1 MMIWRSFT
9 LRMVYRFSR
18 ENFGVEHM
26 RANLTM
32 KSWMTM
38 AWVLRFALF
47 VLAAIPSFSLN
58 ADAQT
63 VDEVIAK
70 NIEARG
76 GLDKLQSVRSIRTTA
91 KFSQGS
97 FRADFRQENKRADK
111 VREEFIIQG
120 MAQVQAYDG
129 KTGWQ
134 ISPFGGRKD
143 PELLSQDDLKSLAV
157 DADMDGPLIQYKEKG
172 HKAELVG
179 HDSMEGTDCFKIK
192 LSMKNGDV
200 RYYYLDTDSYLEL
213 KVEIQTTIRGA
224 LQESELY
231 YGDYEQVNGI
241 YYPFTVEQA
250 QKGSSSR
257 AQISVEKIEQ
267 NIPLEDTIFSMPV
280 SKPAVKAPPS
290 GK

>member
-1 MMIWRSFT
+1 MRADLCGIQRISFSS
-9 LRMVYRFSR
+9 VCRFS
-18 ENFGVEHM
+18 
-26 RANLTM
+26 
-32 KSWMTM
+32 
-38 AWVLRFALF
+38 LF
-47 VLAAIPSFSLN
+47 ILAAIACLSFN
-58 ADAQT
+58 ASAQT

-76 GLDKLQSVRSIRTTA
+76 GLGKLQSVRSIRTTA
-91 KFSQGS
+91 KFTQGS

-143 PELLSQDDLKSLAV
+143 PELLSQDDMKSLAV
-157 DADMDGPLIQYKEKG
+157 DADMDGPLVQYKEKG

-267 NIPLEDTIFSMPV
+267 NIPLEDTIFFMPV
-280 SKPAVKAPPS
+280 SKPAAKTPPA

>member
-1 MMIWRSFT
+1 
-9 LRMVYRFSR
+9 MVYGFFGKY
-18 ENFGVEHM
+18 FGVEHM
-26 RANLTM
+26 KVHLPV

-38 AWVLRFALF
+38 SRVLRFALF

-58 ADAQT
+58 AGAQT

-70 NIEARG
+70 NIAARG

-91 KFSQGS
+91 KYTQGS

-111 VREEFIIQG
+111 VREEIIIQG

-241 YYPFTVEQA
+241 YYPFTIEQA

-267 NIPLEDTIFSMPV
+267 NIPLEDTMFSMPV
-280 SKPAVKAPPS
+280 SKPVAKAPPA